1 MKAVIPILLIAGIVI
16 IAMGMYIHQLR
27 KTLRGVDN
35 PLIFLSG
42 RERRA
47 YARELLK
54 REQEQHEAAHQERLN
69 KIIFNRG
76 AEDT

>member
-1 MKAVIPILLIAGIVI
+1 MKAVIGILLIAGIVI
-16 IAMGMYIHQLR
+16 IAMALYIHQLR
-27 KTLRGVDN
+27 KTLRGVDD
-35 PLIFLSG
+35 PLIFLST

-47 YARELLK
+47 HARELLK
-54 REQEQHEAAHQERLN
+54 REQERHEAEHQETLN